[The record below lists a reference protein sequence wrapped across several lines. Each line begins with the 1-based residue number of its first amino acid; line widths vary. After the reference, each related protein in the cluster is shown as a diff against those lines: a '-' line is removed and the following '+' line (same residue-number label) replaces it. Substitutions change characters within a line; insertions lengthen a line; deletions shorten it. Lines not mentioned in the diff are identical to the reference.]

1 MEQQLAREIVDEEEV
16 AEGLREVEGERSRRP
31 GLRPRLKAALSLPSL
46 SSLPESRKRL
56 RADHPF
62 VVMEIVQ
69 DRTSPM
75 VNVYAFRPGS
85 KDLQLLDSPGPG
97 QVRIFPWTAPV
108 DVSVDTS
115 RQSAFQEM
123 LRDLYTHCNHR
134 SWTNLVFDGYKNS
147 IYHSPTICPDCHLY
161 VVYDPRSAPYMGMPV
176 PSAALQIDQVRSPSS
191 TKFDSI
197 KYEVSYVCKP
207 WSSEPDSEAD
217 ADAAAMRDFSGRV
230 RVYQVLRAIMRRL
243 LHAKPG
249 IRAFVLDSIS
259 RQATDSYKKAGFEI
273 DDEHDEHAEM
283 PTMTATRERI
293 LGLDGN

>member
-1 MEQQLAREIVDEEEV
+1 
-16 AEGLREVEGERSRRP
+16 
-31 GLRPRLKAALSLPSL
+31 
-46 SSLPESRKRL
+46 
-56 RADHPF
+56 
-62 VVMEIVQ
+62 MEIVQ

-108 DVSVDTS
+108 DVSVDPS
-115 RQSAFQEM
+115 RQSAFHTM
-123 LRDLYTHCNHR
+123 LRDMYAHCNHVY
-134 SWTNLVFDGYKNS
+134 WTDVVFDGYSDSREKS
-147 IYHSPTICPDCHLY
+147 IYHSPEFCLDCHWD
-161 VVYDPRSAPYMGMPV
+161 VVYAPRSAPHMGMGMPV
-176 PSAALQIDQVRSPSS
+176 PSAALQISQ
-191 TKFDSI
+191 TFDSI

-217 ADAAAMRDFSGRV
+217 AEADAAAMRDFSGRV

-293 LGLDGN
+293 LGT